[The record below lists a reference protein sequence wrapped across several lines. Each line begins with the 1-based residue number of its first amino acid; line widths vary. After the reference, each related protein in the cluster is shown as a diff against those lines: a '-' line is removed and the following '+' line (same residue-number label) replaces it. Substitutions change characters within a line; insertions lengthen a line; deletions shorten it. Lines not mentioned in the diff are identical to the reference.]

1 MAKPVL
7 HSGTNTARPSIL
19 SNLTV
24 ILANPALDAVSP
36 APLQPNLV
44 MLRTKVC
51 GTVFV
56 VTARRLAQFRFSEPK
71 QRFGDTV
78 QQFATDVRFLFE
90 QRFRLVTSQ
99 GAPMPD
105 VQSVVIRVHALAQ
118 PTSPV
123 TEQDELAA
131 LINRHEGHRV
141 KPALMNL
148 AAHCAA
154 AKVAAMWSRSTQSE

>member
-7 HSGTNTARPSIL
+7 HSGTNTARPRIL

-36 APLQPNLV
+36 APFQPNLV
-44 MLRTKVC
+44 MLRTKIR
-51 GTVFV
+51 GTVLV
-56 VTARRLAQFRFSEPK
+56 VTARQLTQFRFSEPK

-99 GAPMPD
+99 GATLPD
-105 VQSVVIRVHALAQ
+105 VQSVVIRVHTFAQ
-118 PTSPV
+118 STSPV

-141 KPALMNL
+141 KPAFMD
-148 AAHCAA
+148 
-154 AKVAAMWSRSTQSE
+154 